1 MKWKPSGKNGIT
13 MKKILV
19 IEDCLE
25 IRENVAELLLLNG
38 YEVLTASNGKEGME
52 TTLVEQPDLLICDI
66 SMPGMDGFDVLT
78 LLRKNKRIAHIPL
91 IFLTARAEKKDVL
104 SGLNQGAQHYI
115 VKPFTEEQLIRAV
128 SSACNIG

>member
-66 SMPGMDGFDVLT
+66 SMPGMDGFTVLS

-91 IFLTARAEKKDVL
+91 IFLTARAEKKMSSPAL
-104 SGLNQGAQHYI
+104 
-115 VKPFTEEQLIRAV
+115 TRAP
-128 SSACNIG
+128 NII